1 MSEYPKPKIM
11 IHMAG
16 SRPVMKVQKRIAD
29 NWRRLPYQKLIK
41 VGHTSIFIHSDLG
54 LFSDEQRKEWFRIAL
69 EKKHPALMGLE
80 RAVQKIYP
88 NKKVKI
94 VISD

>member
-41 VGHTSIFIHSDLG
+41 EGNTIIFIHSNLG
-54 LFSDEQRKEWFRIAL
+54 LLSDEQRKKWFKIAL
-69 EKKHPALMGLE
+69 EKKHPALMSLE
-80 RAVQKIYP
+80 RTLQKIYP
-88 NKKVKI
+88 NKKVKL
-94 VISD
+94 VIRD